1 MKNKIIFKYIFD
13 IKNACAKIIIEFNWG
28 KKIFLQNRP
37 NEFNKRNKKLLKY
50 ICHHCDN
57 LECETSKCPNCG
69 NRTDLLESTIFYCK
83 KCNVPIFDEECDCC
97 HAQCERIG
105 SDIRPVFAQE
115 RLLLEV
121 LLNKP
126 FAFAGK
132 SIWCS
137 GANNYIVDGKRIRVS
152 FSELSKKN
160 PDEVI
165 KKLNE
170 LSYKNKQYVDSD
182 FSNENIQRFIECNRI
197 RLNQITT
204 EATDYIRNIAS
215 NFDASSMFVSFSGGK
230 DSSVTSHLVMRAL
243 NNYKIIHIY
252 GDTTLEYPT
261 SAELINKFRKEY
273 PTTPVLVAKN
283 MDQDFENLCEV
294 VGPPSRVM
302 RWCCT
307 VFKTGAITKKIE
319 STFKNKTRL
328 LSFQGIRRV
337 ESLARSKYDRDTDSP
352 KISKQL
358 VSAPIIDWT
367 DFDVWLY
374 LLTNKVPFNNAYR
387 QGFSRVGCWC
397 CPNNSGWSEFL
408 SSIYMNE
415 QFVKFRGMLYK
426 FAKHVGKEDWKE
438 YIDSGNWKARQGGNG
453 LEHSKNAIVEF
464 KPCALDESSINF
476 ELTRPISEDLYT
488 FFKPFGKIDFSLGN
502 KRLNEVYILNRTNNM
517 PLIRLSG
524 KIGSSVLK
532 VTLLSTTPVLKNIKV
547 VGDLVRNQ
555 ITKYQTCIGCSYCAA
570 VCKFN
575 ALKVFNLEK
584 GNVGTN
590 TISYS
595 IDPSRCV
602 GCLECV
608 KHFDGG
614 CYMKKVLRTKK
625 GE

>member
-1 MKNKIIFKYIFD
+1 M
-13 IKNACAKIIIEFNWG
+13 
-28 KKIFLQNRP
+28 
-37 NEFNKRNKKLLKY
+37 LKY
-50 ICHHCDN
+50 ICKHCDN
-57 LECETSKCPNCG
+57 LECETSTCPNCG
-69 NRTDLLESTIFYCK
+69 QRTELVETTVYYCK
-83 KCNVPIFDEECDCC
+83 KCNVPVFDDECECC
-97 HAQCERIG
+97 HARCERIG

-126 FAFAGK
+126 FEFADK
-132 SIWCS
+132 SVWCA
-137 GANNYIVDGKRIRVS
+137 GANNYIVDGKRIKIS
-152 FSELSKKN
+152 FSELSKQKPDDVINKLKKYEKKN
-160 PDEVI
+160 SFYIEH
-165 KKLNE
+165 
-170 LSYKNKQYVDSD
+170 D
-182 FSNENIQRFIECNRI
+182 FDNRFITRFIECNKY

-204 EATDYIRNIAS
+204 EAIDYIKDIS
-215 NFDASSMFVSFSGGK
+215 KKFDDSSMFVSFSGGK
-230 DSSVTSHLVMRAL
+230 DSSCTSHLVMRAL
-243 NNYKIIHIY
+243 NNQRIIHIY

-261 SAELINKFRKEY
+261 SANLISEFRKTY
-273 PTTPVLVAKN
+273 PSTPVLVAKN
-283 MDQDFENLCEV
+283 IDQDFQNLCEV

-319 STFKNKTRL
+319 ATFKNKTRL
-328 LSFQGIRRV
+328 LSFQGIRRA

-352 KISKQL
+352 KISKQI
-358 VSAPIIDWT
+358 VSAPIIDWL

-374 LLTNKVPFNNAYR
+374 ILANKVPFNQAYR

-415 QFVKFRGMLYK
+415 QYLKFREMLYK
-426 FAKHVGKEDWKE
+426 FAKNVGKTDWKE

-464 KPCALDESSINF
+464 KPCALDDSSLNF
-476 ELTRPISEDLYT
+476 ELSRPISDDLYV
-488 FFKPFGKIDFSLGN
+488 FFRPFGKIDFTLGN
-502 KRLNEVYILNRTNNM
+502 KRLNEVYILDRHTNM
-517 PLIRLSG
+517 PIMKFSG
-524 KIGSSVLK
+524 KIGTSTLK
-532 VTLLSTTPVLKNIKV
+532 VTMITLTTIFKNMKT
-547 VGDLVRNQ
+547 VGELVRNQ
-555 ITKYQTCIGCSYCAA
+555 LTKYQTCVGCSYCSA

-584 GNVGTN
+584 GNVGRD

-595 IDPSRCV
+595 IDTTKCV

>member
-1 MKNKIIFKYIFD
+1 MRY
-13 IKNACAKIIIEFNWG
+13 CV
-28 KKIFLQNRP
+28 
-37 NEFNKRNKKLLKY
+37 LLRY
-50 ICHHCDN
+50 ICKHCDN
-57 LECETSKCPNCG
+57 LECDTSECPNCG
-69 NRTDLLESTIFYCK
+69 QRTELVETTIFYCT
-83 KCNVPIFDEECDCC
+83 KCNVPVFDEECGCC
-97 HAQCERIG
+97 HSRCERIG

-121 LLNKP
+121 LLNRP
-126 FAFAGK
+126 FEFADK
-132 SIWCS
+132 SVWCA
-137 GANNYIVDGKRIRVS
+137 GANNYIVDGKRIRLS
-152 FSELSKKN
+152 FSELSKQKADDVIAKLKKHEKRNNKYIGNDFDN
-160 PDEVI
+160 PFI
-165 KKLNE
+165 LK
-170 LSYKNKQYVDSD
+170 
-182 FSNENIQRFIECNRI
+182 FIESNRY

-204 EATDYIRNIAS
+204 EAIDYIKGVS
-215 NFDASSMFVSFSGGK
+215 KKFDDSSMFVSFSGGK
-230 DSSVTSHLVMRAL
+230 DSSCTSHLVMRAL
-243 NNYKIIHIY
+243 NNQRIIHIY

-261 SAELINKFRKEY
+261 SASLISDFRKAY

-283 MDQDFENLCEV
+283 IDQDFQNLCEV

-319 STFKNKTRL
+319 ATFKNKTRL
-328 LSFQGIRRV
+328 LSFQGIRRA
-337 ESLARSKYDRDTDSP
+337 ESLSRSKYDRDTDSP
-352 KISKQL
+352 KISKQV
-358 VSAPIIDWT
+358 VSAPIIDWL

-374 LLTNKVPFNNAYR
+374 LLANKVPFNNAYR

-415 QFVKFRGMLYK
+415 QYNKFKDMLYR
-426 FAKHVGKEDWKE
+426 FAKNVGKNDWKE

-464 KPCALDESSINF
+464 KPCVLDESSLNF
-476 ELTRPISEDLYT
+476 DLSRPISEELYM
-488 FFKPFGKIDFSLGN
+488 FFRPFGKVDFTLGN
-502 KRLNEVYILNRTNNM
+502 KRLNEIYILDRHTNM
-517 PLIRLSG
+517 PIMKLSG
-524 KIGSSVLK
+524 KEGASTLK
-532 VTLLSTTPVLKNIKV
+532 VTMISMTSTFKNMKT
-547 VGDLVRNQ
+547 VGELVRNQ
-555 ITKYQTCIGCSYCAA
+555 LTKYQTCIGCSYCSA

-584 GNVGTN
+584 GNVGRD

-595 IDPSRCV
+595 IDATKCV

>member
-1 MKNKIIFKYIFD
+1 M
-13 IKNACAKIIIEFNWG
+13 
-28 KKIFLQNRP
+28 
-37 NEFNKRNKKLLKY
+37 LKY
-50 ICHHCDN
+50 VCKKCDN
-57 LECETSKCPNCG
+57 LECETSTCPVCKG
-69 NRTDLLESTIFYCK
+69 RADLIESTVFYCK
-83 KCNVPIFDEECDCC
+83 KCNVPVFDSECECC
-97 HAQCERIG
+97 HSKCERIG

-121 LLNKP
+121 LLGKP
-126 FAFAGK
+126 FEYADH
-132 SIWCS
+132 SVWCA

-152 FSELSKKN
+152 FSELSKQ
-160 PDEVI
+160 PAETVI
-165 KKLNE
+165 KKLKEHEN
-170 LSYKNKQYVDSD
+170 KNKKYIEND
-182 FSNENIQRFIECNRI
+182 FNNKFIKKFIECNKY

-204 EATDYIRNIAS
+204 EAVDYIKNVSAK
-215 NFDASSMFVSFSGGK
+215 FDDSSMFVSFSGGK
-230 DSSVTSHLVMRAL
+230 DSSCTSHLVMRAL
-243 NNYKIIHIY
+243 NNQRIIHIY

-261 SAELINKFRKEY
+261 SSDLILEFRKTY

-283 MDQDFENLCEV
+283 IDQDFQNLCEV

-319 STFKNKTRL
+319 ATFKNKTRL
-328 LSFQGIRRV
+328 LSFQGIRRA

-352 KISKQL
+352 KISKQV
-358 VSAPIIDWT
+358 VSAPIIDWL

-374 LLTNKVPFNNAYR
+374 ILANKVPFNNAYR

-415 QFVKFRGMLYK
+415 QYNNFRGMLYR
-426 FAKHVGKEDWKE
+426 FAKNVGKEDWKE
-438 YIDSGNWKARQGGNG
+438 YVDSGNWKARQGGNG

-464 KPCALDESSINF
+464 KPCALDESSLNF
-476 ELTRPISEDLYT
+476 ELSRPIAEDLYT
-488 FFKPFGKIDFSLGN
+488 FFRPFGKIDFTLGN
-502 KRLNEVYILNRTNNM
+502 KRLNETYVLDRHTNM
-517 PLIRLSG
+517 PIMKLSG
-524 KIGSSVLK
+524 KIGSTTLK
-532 VTLLSTTPVLKNIKV
+532 VTLITLTSTFKNMKT
-547 VGDLVRNQ
+547 VGELVKNQ
-555 ITKYQTCIGCSYCAA
+555 IAKYQTCIGCSYCSA

-584 GNVGTN
+584 GNVGRE

-595 IDPSRCV
+595 IDPNKCV